1 MEAVLR
7 RRGFLRSSECPIWT
21 AGLPIMPYSSQAT
34 GAALSIVAPRIPF
47 ARPRTAVRSG
57 SCVGVVPR
65 NLTVLHNRLLRWFAV
80 RCWARSMR
88 SRMGELCFAA
98 HARHAEA
105 EMRTLARDVIA
116 RVGGRPGTA
125 TARPL
130 LEQGA

>member
-1 MEAVLR
+1 
-7 RRGFLRSSECPIWT
+7 
-21 AGLPIMPYSSQAT
+21 
-34 GAALSIVAPRIPF
+34 
-47 ARPRTAVRSG
+47 
-57 SCVGVVPR
+57 
-65 NLTVLHNRLLRWFAV
+65 
-80 RCWARSMR
+80 
-88 SRMGELCFAA
+88 MGELCFAA